1 MDLTIKEVVEKLIG
15 NINPIGDTTQDTIRF
30 GNLKNTC
37 DLVDEL
43 ISDIA
48 HVANRKSSEEYSVK
62 KAAEYASKRIK
73 SFSDI

>member
-15 NINPIGDTTQDTIRF
+15 NINPIGDTTQDEIRF
-30 GNLKNTC
+30 GHLKNTC

-48 HVANRKSSEEYSVK
+48 DVANRKSDEFSVK

-73 SFSDI
+73 CFSDI